1 MRRRLQTYCF
11 SPPVMAATAIIELSL
26 MVYTLW
32 KYRNTKIGRI
42 AAALLFFLALFQVA
56 EYNVCEGFGLS
67 APTWSRIGFMVI
79 ALLPP
84 LGIHLALTIAR
95 ANWRWLR
102 WAAYLHATIWILIFG
117 LTERMFADHACGGNY
132 IIFHIKPGYGVQYTL
147 YYYFWLFVGIGLSAW
162 LMRKVSKK
170 QRESLA
176 LLIVGY
182 LIFMVPTSLVTTIK
196 AQTMEGLPSILCGF
210 AVFFAILLAFGIL
223 PNELEK
229 PKKGK
234 K

>member
-1 MRRRLQTYCF
+1 
-11 SPPVMAATAIIELSL
+11 
-26 MVYTLW
+26 
-32 KYRNTKIGRI
+32 
-42 AAALLFFLALFQVA
+42 
-56 EYNVCEGFGLS
+56 
-67 APTWSRIGFMVI
+67 
-79 ALLPP
+79 
-84 LGIHLALTIAR
+84 
-95 ANWRWLR
+95 
-102 WAAYLHATIWILIFG
+102 
-117 LTERMFADHACGGNY
+117 
-132 IIFHIKPGYGVQYTL
+132 
-147 YYYFWLFVGIGLSAW
+147 
-162 LMRKVSKK
+162 MRKVSKK
-170 QRESLA
+170 QKESLA